1 MAAKRPEGRR
11 LAPNGGNE
19 DFTLDVPSGAEH
31 SFAVLMIRLALNTD
45 IDRILAIDPAAKPKL
60 AFVQAAVDKGECFL
74 ATEDDT
80 LVGYG
85 VIDYAFFG
93 RAFVHLIH
101 VDTAHRRLGVASRLF
116 REFEERCKSPRI
128 FTSTNLSNLPM
139 HKFLTSRGYVLSG
152 VVQHLDEGDP
162 EVFYSKALSV

>member
-1 MAAKRPEGRR
+1 
-11 LAPNGGNE
+11 
-19 DFTLDVPSGAEH
+19 
-31 SFAVLMIRLALNTD
+31 VLMVRLALNTD
-45 IDRILAIDPAAKPKL
+45 IDRLLAFNPATKPKL
-60 AFVQAAVDKGECFL
+60 AFVQAAVDKGECLL

-85 VIDYAFFG
+85 VMDYGFFG

-101 VDTAHRRLGVASRLF
+101 VGTAHRRLGVASRLF

-128 FTSTNLSNLPM
+128 FTSTNLSNLSM
-139 HKFLTSRGYVLSG
+139 HKFLAAQGYVLSG

-162 EVFYSKALSV
+162 EVFYSKGLSV